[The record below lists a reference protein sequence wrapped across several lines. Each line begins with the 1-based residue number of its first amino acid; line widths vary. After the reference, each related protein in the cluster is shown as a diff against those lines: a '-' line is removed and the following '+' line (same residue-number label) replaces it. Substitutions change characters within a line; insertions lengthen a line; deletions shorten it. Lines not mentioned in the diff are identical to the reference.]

1 MNEIRKLYIF
11 TFFRSFTVF
20 ASVSVA
26 FYNSNG
32 LSYFEIMLLQS
43 VYAVAI
49 AVLEVPSG
57 MLSDMI
63 GRKKT
68 LVVGSVAFA
77 VAYSCGA
84 FGAGLLMFGLMQIFA
99 AVGQSCYS
107 GTFLALMYED
117 VEHDRSITKSP
128 NAIFSNLQVINLI
141 SVLLAALTSVIVVK
155 HISMRATYF
164 ITVFMY
170 LLTFVVS
177 LGLKEKQHTCVKKES
192 YSLKGYFSI
201 FREGIQ
207 TIAKCGFQILLID
220 MIVFV
225 CFSNVV
231 LYLQQ
236 PLLLDRAFPVAYFG
250 IVSVIITITTTVAL
264 KFFGALEQRIKR
276 PERLLRVLTLI
287 MIAVLLSNIAIR
299 KPFWVVVTFAMLAI
313 VMRVREIFI
322 MTEVNRQINDNSR
335 ATILSI
341 VSAIEMVGVAALSA
355 VIGYCENISL
365 DFSIVVISV
374 AMLGLYGV
382 MWTKQW
388 RENSKLESTYNCNK

>member
-1 MNEIRKLYIF
+1 MNEIRKLYLF

-68 LVVGSVAFA
+68 LVVGSLAFA
-77 VAYSCGA
+77 IAYSCGA

-117 VEHDRSITKSP
+117 VEHDKSITKSP
-128 NAIFSNLQVINLI
+128 NVIFSNLQVINLV

-155 HISMRATYF
+155 YMSMRATYF

-170 LLTFVVS
+170 LLTFAVS
-177 LGLKEKQHTCVKKES
+177 LGLKEKQHTYVKKDS

-207 TIAKCGFQILLID
+207 TIAKSGFQILLID

-250 IVSVIITITTTVAL
+250 IVSVIVTITTTVAL
-264 KFFGALEQRIKR
+264 KVFGTLEKRIKQ
-276 PERLLRVLTLI
+276 PKRLLSILT
-287 MIAVLLSNIAIR
+287 MAVIAVLLSNIVI
-299 KPFWVVVTFAMLAI
+299 KNSFWVIMTFSVLAI

-322 MTEVNRQINDNSR
+322 MTEVNRQISDSSR

-341 VSAIEMVGVAALSA
+341 VSAVEMIGIAVLSA

-365 DFSIVVISV
+365 DFSIVVISL
-374 AMLGLYGV
+374 AMLSFYCIVWFRKRNYGGL
-382 MWTKQW
+382 
-388 RENSKLESTYNCNK
+388 

>member
-1 MNEIRKLYIF
+1 MNEIRKLYLF

-250 IVSVIITITTTVAL
+250 IVSVIVTITTTVAL
-264 KFFGALEQRIKR
+264 KVFGVLEKRIKQ
-276 PERLLRVLTLI
+276 PKRLLSILT
-287 MIAVLLSNIAIR
+287 MAVIAVLLSNIVI
-299 KPFWVVVTFAMLAI
+299 KNSFWVIMTFSVLAI

-322 MTEVNRQINDNSR
+322 MTEVNRQISDSSR
-335 ATILSI
+335 ATVLSI
-341 VSAIEMVGVAALSA
+341 VSAIEMIGIAVLSA

-365 DFSIVVISV
+365 DFSIVVVSLT
-374 AMLGLYGV
+374 MLSFYGIICL
-382 MWTKQW
+382 KN
-388 RENSKLESTYNCNK
+388 RKESSLLLRK

>member
-1 MNEIRKLYIF
+1 MNEIRKLYLF

-84 FGAGLLMFGLMQIFA
+84 FGAGLFMFGLMQIFA

-177 LGLKEKQHTCVKKES
+177 LGLKEKQHTCIKKES

-250 IVSVIITITTTVAL
+250 IVSVIVTITTTVAL
-264 KFFGALEQRIKR
+264 KVFGVLEKRIKQ
-276 PERLLRVLTLI
+276 PKRLLSILT
-287 MIAVLLSNIAIR
+287 MAVIAVLLSNIVI
-299 KPFWVVVTFAMLAI
+299 KNSFWVIMTFSVLAI

-322 MTEVNRQINDNSR
+322 MTEVNRQISDSSR
-335 ATILSI
+335 ATVLSI
-341 VSAIEMVGVAALSA
+341 VSAIEMIGIAVLSA

-365 DFSIVVISV
+365 DFSIVVVSLT
-374 AMLGLYGV
+374 MLSFYGIICL
-382 MWTKQW
+382 KN
-388 RENSKLESTYNCNK
+388 RKES

>member
-1 MNEIRKLYIF
+1 MNEIRKLYLF

-207 TIAKCGFQILLID
+207 TIAKCGFRILLID

-250 IVSVIITITTTVAL
+250 IVSVIVTITTTVAL
-264 KFFGALEQRIKR
+264 KVFGVLEKRIKQ
-276 PERLLRVLTLI
+276 PKRLLSILT
-287 MIAVLLSNIAIR
+287 MAVIAVLLSNIVI
-299 KPFWVVVTFAMLAI
+299 KNSFWVIMTFSVLAI

-322 MTEVNRQINDNSR
+322 MTEVNRQISDSSR
-335 ATILSI
+335 ATVLSI
-341 VSAIEMVGVAALSA
+341 VSAIEMIGIAVLSA

-365 DFSIVVISV
+365 DFSIVVVSLT
-374 AMLGLYGV
+374 MLSFYGIICL
-382 MWTKQW
+382 KNRKESSLLL
-388 RENSKLESTYNCNK
+388 RE

>member
-1 MNEIRKLYIF
+1 MNEIRKLYLF

-250 IVSVIITITTTVAL
+250 IVSVIVTITTTVAL
-264 KFFGALEQRIKR
+264 KVFGVLEKRIKQ
-276 PERLLRVLTLI
+276 PKRLLSILT
-287 MIAVLLSNIAIR
+287 MAVIAVLLSNIVI
-299 KPFWVVVTFAMLAI
+299 KSSFWVIMTFSVLAI

-322 MTEVNRQINDNSR
+322 MTEVNRQISDSSR
-335 ATILSI
+335 ATVLSI
-341 VSAIEMVGVAALSA
+341 VSAIEMIGIAVLSA

-365 DFSIVVISV
+365 DFSIVVVSLT
-374 AMLGLYGV
+374 MLSFYGIICL
-382 MWTKQW
+382 KN
-388 RENSKLESTYNCNK
+388 RKES

>member
-1 MNEIRKLYIF
+1 MNEIRKLYLF

-250 IVSVIITITTTVAL
+250 IVSVIVTITTTVAL
-264 KFFGALEQRIKR
+264 KVFGVLEKRIKQ
-276 PERLLRVLTLI
+276 PKRLLSILT
-287 MIAVLLSNIAIR
+287 MAVIAVLLSNIVI
-299 KPFWVVVTFAMLAI
+299 KNSFWVIMTFSVLAI

-322 MTEVNRQINDNSR
+322 MTEVNRQISDSSR

-341 VSAIEMVGVAALSA
+341 VSAVEMIGIAVLSA

-365 DFSIVVISV
+365 DFSIVVISLT
-374 AMLGLYGV
+374 MLSFYGIISL
-382 MWTKQW
+382 KNRKESSLLL
-388 RENSKLESTYNCNK
+388 RE

>member
-1 MNEIRKLYIF
+1 MNEIRKLYLF

-250 IVSVIITITTTVAL
+250 IVSVIVTITTTVAL
-264 KFFGALEQRIKR
+264 KVFGVLEKRIKQ
-276 PERLLRVLTLI
+276 PKRLLSILT
-287 MIAVLLSNIAIR
+287 MAVIAVLLSNIVI
-299 KPFWVVVTFAMLAI
+299 KNSFWVIMTFSVLAI

-322 MTEVNRQINDNSR
+322 MTEVNRQISDSSR
-335 ATILSI
+335 ATVLSI
-341 VSAIEMVGVAALSA
+341 VSAIEMIGIAVLSA

-365 DFSIVVISV
+365 DFSIVVVSLT
-374 AMLGLYGV
+374 MLSFYGIICL
-382 MWTKQW
+382 KNRKESSLLL
-388 RENSKLESTYNCNK
+388 RE

>member
-1 MNEIRKLYIF
+1 MNEIRKLYLF

-43 VYAVAI
+43 VYAIAI

-68 LVVGSVAFA
+68 LVVGSLAFA
-77 VAYSCGA
+77 IAYSCGA

-117 VEHDRSITKSP
+117 VEHDKSITKSP
-128 NAIFSNLQVINLI
+128 NVIFSNLQVINLV

-155 HISMRATYF
+155 YMSMRATYF

-170 LLTFVVS
+170 LLTFAVS
-177 LGLKEKQHTCVKKES
+177 LGLKEKKHTYVKKES

-207 TIAKCGFQILLID
+207 TIAKSGFQILLID

-250 IVSVIITITTTVAL
+250 IVSVIVTITTTVAL
-264 KFFGALEQRIKR
+264 KVFGVLEKRIKQ
-276 PERLLRVLTLI
+276 PKRLLSILT
-287 MIAVLLSNIAIR
+287 MAVIAVLLSNIVI
-299 KPFWVVVTFAMLAI
+299 KNSFWVIMTFSVLAI

-322 MTEVNRQINDNSR
+322 MTEVNRQISDSSR

-341 VSAIEMVGVAALSA
+341 VSAIEMIGIAVLSA

-365 DFSIVVISV
+365 DFSIVVISL
-374 AMLGLYGV
+374 AMLSFYCIVWLR
-382 MWTKQW
+382 K
-388 RENSKLESTYNCNK
+388 RN

>member
-1 MNEIRKLYIF
+1 MNEIRKLYLF

-117 VEHDRSITKSP
+117 VEHDKSITKSP
-128 NAIFSNLQVINLI
+128 NVIFSNLQVINLV

-155 HISMRATYF
+155 YMSMRATYF
-164 ITVFMY
+164 ITVLMY
-170 LLTFVVS
+170 LLTFAVS
-177 LGLKEKQHTCVKKES
+177 LGLKEKQHTYVKKES

-207 TIAKCGFQILLID
+207 TITKSGFQILLID

-264 KFFGALEQRIKR
+264 KVFGALEKRIKQ
-276 PERLLRVLTLI
+276 PKRLLSILT
-287 MIAVLLSNIAIR
+287 MAVIAVLLSNIVI
-299 KPFWVVVTFAMLAI
+299 KNSFWVIMTFSVLAI

-322 MTEVNRQINDNSR
+322 MTEVNRQISDSSR
-335 ATILSI
+335 ATVLSI
-341 VSAIEMVGVAALSA
+341 VSAIEMIGIAVLSA

-365 DFSIVVISV
+365 DFSIVVVSLT
-374 AMLGLYGV
+374 MLSFYGIICL
-382 MWTKQW
+382 KNRKESSLLL
-388 RENSKLESTYNCNK
+388 RE

>member
-1 MNEIRKLYIF
+1 MNEIRKLYLF

-68 LVVGSVAFA
+68 LVVGSLAFA
-77 VAYSCGA
+77 IAYSCGA

-117 VEHDRSITKSP
+117 VEHDKSITKSP
-128 NAIFSNLQVINLI
+128 NVIFSNLQVINLV

-155 HISMRATYF
+155 YMSMRATYF

-170 LLTFVVS
+170 LLTFAVS
-177 LGLKEKQHTCVKKES
+177 LGLKEKQHTYVKKDS

-207 TIAKCGFQILLID
+207 TIAKSGFQILLID

-250 IVSVIITITTTVAL
+250 IVSVIVTITTTVAL
-264 KFFGALEQRIKR
+264 KVFGALEKRIKQ
-276 PERLLRVLTLI
+276 PKRLLSILT
-287 MIAVLLSNIAIR
+287 MAVIAVLLSNIVI
-299 KPFWVVVTFAMLAI
+299 KNSFWVIMTFSVLAI

-322 MTEVNRQINDNSR
+322 MTEVNRQISDSSR

-341 VSAIEMVGVAALSA
+341 VSAVEMIGIAVLSA

-365 DFSIVVISV
+365 DFSIVVISL
-374 AMLGLYGV
+374 AMLSFYCAIWFRKRKYGGL
-382 MWTKQW
+382 
-388 RENSKLESTYNCNK
+388 

>member
-68 LVVGSVAFA
+68 LVVGSLAFA
-77 VAYSCGA
+77 IAYSCGA

-117 VEHDRSITKSP
+117 VEHDKSITKSP
-128 NAIFSNLQVINLI
+128 NVIFSNLQVINLI

-155 HISMRATYF
+155 YMSMRATYF
-164 ITVFMY
+164 ITVLMY
-170 LLTFVVS
+170 LLTFAVS
-177 LGLKEKQHTCVKKES
+177 LGLKEKQHTYVKKES

-207 TIAKCGFQILLID
+207 TIAKSGFQILLID

-250 IVSVIITITTTVAL
+250 IVSVIVTITTTVAL
-264 KFFGALEQRIKR
+264 KVFGVLEKQIKQSK
-276 PERLLRVLTLI
+276 RLLGILT
-287 MIAVLLSNIAIR
+287 MAVIAVLLSNIVI
-299 KPFWVVVTFAMLAI
+299 KNSFWVIMTFSVLAI

-322 MTEVNRQINDNSR
+322 MTEVNRQISDSSR

-341 VSAIEMVGVAALSA
+341 VSAIEMIGIAVLSA
-355 VIGYCENISL
+355 VTGYCENVSL
-365 DFSIVVISV
+365 DFSIVVISL
-374 AMLGLYGV
+374 AMLSLYCII
-382 MWTKQW
+382 WW
-388 RENSKLESTYNCNK
+388 RKRRYAAPKPRP

>member
-1 MNEIRKLYIF
+1 MNEIRKLYLF

-170 LLTFVVS
+170 ILTFVVS

-250 IVSVIITITTTVAL
+250 IVSVIVTITTTVAL
-264 KFFGALEQRIKR
+264 KVFGVLEKRIKQ
-276 PERLLRVLTLI
+276 PKRLLSILT
-287 MIAVLLSNIAIR
+287 MAVIAVLLSNIVI
-299 KPFWVVVTFAMLAI
+299 KNSFWVIMTFSVLAI

-322 MTEVNRQINDNSR
+322 MTEVNRQISDSSR
-335 ATILSI
+335 ATVLSI
-341 VSAIEMVGVAALSA
+341 VSAIEMIGIAVLSA

-365 DFSIVVISV
+365 DFSIVVVSLT
-374 AMLGLYGV
+374 MLSFYGIICL
-382 MWTKQW
+382 KNRKESSLLL
-388 RENSKLESTYNCNK
+388 RE

>member
-1 MNEIRKLYIF
+1 MNEIRKLYLF

-68 LVVGSVAFA
+68 LVVGSLAFA
-77 VAYSCGA
+77 IAYSCGA

-117 VEHDRSITKSP
+117 VEHDKSITKSP
-128 NAIFSNLQVINLI
+128 NVIFSNLQVINLV

-155 HISMRATYF
+155 YMSMRATYF
-164 ITVFMY
+164 ITVLMY
-170 LLTFVVS
+170 LLTFAVS
-177 LGLKEKQHTCVKKES
+177 LGLKEKKHTYGKKEN

-207 TIAKCGFQILLID
+207 TIAKSGFQILLID

-250 IVSVIITITTTVAL
+250 IVSVIVTITTTVAL
-264 KFFGALEQRIKR
+264 KVFGALEKRIKQ
-276 PERLLRVLTLI
+276 PKRLLSILT
-287 MIAVLLSNIAIR
+287 MAVIAVLLSNIVI
-299 KPFWVVVTFAMLAI
+299 KNSFWVIMTFSVLAI

-322 MTEVNRQINDNSR
+322 MTEVNRQISDSSR

-341 VSAIEMVGVAALSA
+341 VSAVEMIGIAVLSA

-365 DFSIVVISV
+365 DFSIVVISL
-374 AMLGLYGV
+374 AMLSFYCIIWWRKRRYGG
-382 MWTKQW
+382 
-388 RENSKLESTYNCNK
+388 R

>member
-1 MNEIRKLYIF
+1 MNEIRKLYLF

-68 LVVGSVAFA
+68 LVVGSLAFA
-77 VAYSCGA
+77 IAYSCGA

-117 VEHDRSITKSP
+117 VEHDKSITKSP
-128 NAIFSNLQVINLI
+128 NVIFSNLQVINLV

-155 HISMRATYF
+155 YMSMRATYF
-164 ITVFMY
+164 ITVLMY
-170 LLTFVVS
+170 LLTFAVS
-177 LGLKEKQHTCVKKES
+177 LGLKEKQHTYVKKES

-207 TIAKCGFQILLID
+207 TITKSGFQILLID

-250 IVSVIITITTTVAL
+250 IVSVIVTITTTVAL
-264 KFFGALEQRIKR
+264 KVFGVLEKRIKQ
-276 PERLLRVLTLI
+276 PKRLLSILT
-287 MIAVLLSNIAIR
+287 MAVIAVLLSNIVI
-299 KPFWVVVTFAMLAI
+299 KNSFWVIMTFSVLAI

-322 MTEVNRQINDNSR
+322 MTEVNRQISDSSR

-341 VSAIEMVGVAALSA
+341 VSAIEMIGIAVLSA

-365 DFSIVVISV
+365 DFSIVVVSLT
-374 AMLGLYGV
+374 MLSFYGIICL
-382 MWTKQW
+382 KNRKESSLLL
-388 RENSKLESTYNCNK
+388 RE

>member
-1 MNEIRKLYIF
+1 MNEIRKLYLF

-84 FGAGLLMFGLMQIFA
+84 FGVGLLMFGLMQIFA

-250 IVSVIITITTTVAL
+250 IVSVIVTITTTVAL
-264 KFFGALEQRIKR
+264 KVFGVLEKRIKQ
-276 PERLLRVLTLI
+276 PKRLLSILT
-287 MIAVLLSNIAIR
+287 MAVIAVLLSNIVI
-299 KPFWVVVTFAMLAI
+299 KNSFWVIMTFSVLAI

-322 MTEVNRQINDNSR
+322 MTEVNRQISDSSR
-335 ATILSI
+335 ATVLSI
-341 VSAIEMVGVAALSA
+341 VSAIEMIGIAVLSA

-365 DFSIVVISV
+365 DFSIVVVSLT
-374 AMLGLYGV
+374 MLSFYGIICL
-382 MWTKQW
+382 KNRKESSLLL
-388 RENSKLESTYNCNK
+388 RE

>member
-1 MNEIRKLYIF
+1 MNEIRKLYLF

-68 LVVGSVAFA
+68 LVVGSLAFA
-77 VAYSCGA
+77 IAYSCGA

-117 VEHDRSITKSP
+117 VEHDKSITKSP
-128 NAIFSNLQVINLI
+128 NVIFSNLQVINLV

-155 HISMRATYF
+155 YMSMRATYF

-170 LLTFVVS
+170 LLTFAVS
-177 LGLKEKQHTCVKKES
+177 LGLKEKQHTYVKKDS

-207 TIAKCGFQILLID
+207 TIAKSGFQILLID

-250 IVSVIITITTTVAL
+250 IVSVIVTITTTVAL
-264 KFFGALEQRIKR
+264 KVFGALEKRIKQ
-276 PERLLRVLTLI
+276 PKRLLSILT
-287 MIAVLLSNIAIR
+287 MAVIAVLLSNIVI
-299 KPFWVVVTFAMLAI
+299 KNSFWVIMTFSVLAI

-322 MTEVNRQINDNSR
+322 MTEVNRQISDSSR

-341 VSAIEMVGVAALSA
+341 VSAVEMIGIAVLSA

-365 DFSIVVISV
+365 DFSIVVISL
-374 AMLGLYGV
+374 AMLSFYCIVWFRKRNYGGL
-382 MWTKQW
+382 
-388 RENSKLESTYNCNK
+388 

>member
-1 MNEIRKLYIF
+1 MNEIRKLYLF

-43 VYAVAI
+43 VYAIAI

-68 LVVGSVAFA
+68 LVVGSLAFA
-77 VAYSCGA
+77 IAYSCGA

-117 VEHDRSITKSP
+117 VEHDKSITKSP
-128 NAIFSNLQVINLI
+128 NVIFSNLQVINLV

-155 HISMRATYF
+155 YMSMRATYF
-164 ITVFMY
+164 ITVLMY
-170 LLTFVVS
+170 LLTFAVS
-177 LGLKEKQHTCVKKES
+177 LGLKEKKHTYVKKES

-207 TIAKCGFQILLID
+207 TIAKSGFQILLID

-250 IVSVIITITTTVAL
+250 IVSVIVTITTTVAL
-264 KFFGALEQRIKR
+264 KVFGVLEKRIKQ
-276 PERLLRVLTLI
+276 PKRLLSILT
-287 MIAVLLSNIAIR
+287 MAVIAVLLSNIVI
-299 KPFWVVVTFAMLAI
+299 KNSFWVIMTFSVLAI

-322 MTEVNRQINDNSR
+322 MTEVNRQISDSSR

-341 VSAIEMVGVAALSA
+341 VSAIEMIGIAVLSA

-365 DFSIVVISV
+365 DFSIVVISL
-374 AMLGLYGV
+374 AMLSFYCIVWLR
-382 MWTKQW
+382 K
-388 RENSKLESTYNCNK
+388 RN

>member
-1 MNEIRKLYIF
+1 MNEIRKLYLF

-68 LVVGSVAFA
+68 LVVGSLAFA
-77 VAYSCGA
+77 IAYSCGA

-207 TIAKCGFQILLID
+207 TIAKCGFRILLID

-264 KFFGALEQRIKR
+264 KVFGVLEKRIKQ
-276 PERLLRVLTLI
+276 PKRLLSILT
-287 MIAVLLSNIAIR
+287 MAVIAVLLSNIVI
-299 KPFWVVVTFAMLAI
+299 KNSFWVIMTFSVLAI

-322 MTEVNRQINDNSR
+322 MTEVNRQISDSSR
-335 ATILSI
+335 ATVLSI
-341 VSAIEMVGVAALSA
+341 VSAIEMIGIAVLSA

-365 DFSIVVISV
+365 DFSIVVVSLT
-374 AMLGLYGV
+374 MLSFYGIICL
-382 MWTKQW
+382 KNRKESSLLL
-388 RENSKLESTYNCNK
+388 RE